1 MPVAGGIHYE
11 WFGEEGLPP
20 VILSPGLG
28 GSATYWEPN
37 ILALSGDYRVL
48 VYDHRGIGR
57 SDLAVERVSIAAMA
71 QDVVDL
77 LTSLDLDEPA
87 GFVGHAIG
95 GMIGLEVA
103 MSAPDLLSRV
113 MVVNGWATLD
123 PHTARCFDVRE
134 ALLGV
139 SPQAYLKAQPL
150 FLYTPAY
157 ISEHDIDLFRWENEA
172 LDHFPGA
179 EAISAR
185 IHAARMWDPG
195 AARLGTIGVPVMC
208 LATEDD
214 ALVPVASSEKL
225 ADLIPK
231 ARFASMSWGGHAV
244 NVTRPDEFHLRVT
257 DWLR

>member
-1 MPVAGGIHYE
+1 MPVAGGIYYE

-28 GSATYWEPN
+28 GSADYWEPN
-37 ILALSGDYRVL
+37 VLALSNDYRVL

-57 SDLAVERVSIAAMA
+57 SDLSVETASIAAMA
-71 QDVVDL
+71 QDVIAL
-77 LTSLDLDEPA
+77 LTELELEEPA

-103 MSAPDLLSRV
+103 MQAPILVSRV

-123 PHTARCFDVRE
+123 PFTARCFDVRE

-150 FLYTPAY
+150 FLYPPSY
-157 ISEHDIDLFRWENEA
+157 VSEHDADLFKWENDA
-172 LDHFPGA
+172 LDHFPQA
-179 EAISAR
+179 ETLLAR

-195 AARLGTIGVPVMC
+195 AVRLATIECPVMC
-208 LATEDD
+208 LASEDD
-214 ALVPVASSEKL
+214 ALVPAVNSEKL
-225 ADLIPK
+225 AKLIPK
-231 ARFASMSWGGHAV
+231 GKLASMASGGHAV
-244 NVTRPDEFHLRVT
+244 NVTRPDEFNARVV
-257 DWLR
+257 DFIR